1 MESNFLHLY
10 DEIKNVAKPLS
21 TSSEQQSENL
31 AQIPTRSE
39 TGRILFPGFTR
50 VLLFDSFERVSIRF
64 QRGANATDAETST
77 RARWVFVRSIRRCG
91 RSFTQEIRSVFTS
104 RRRGGRV
111 SLGEFKETDR
121 FAALSLATNDFT
133 TETTTED
140 TDAMTR
146 DSIRHE
152 KIAFSRRERRVVT
165 VFMRRVVSNVIL
177 CSFYL
182 YARIFCYDERRYGNK
197 GNSFTFLQD
206 LQLLSSTS
214 VFHKLTLVALNDS
227 S

>member
-10 DEIKNVAKPLS
+10 DEIKNVAKPP

-31 AQIPTRSE
+31 AQIPTRSK
-39 TGRILFPGFTR
+39 TGRILFPRFTR

-91 RSFTQEIRSVFTS
+91 RSFIQEIRSVFTS

-121 FAALSLATNDFT
+121 FAAFSLATNFT

-140 TDAMTR
+140 THAMTR

-165 VFMRRVVSNVIL
+165 VFMRVVSNVIL

>member
-39 TGRILFPGFTR
+39 TGRILFPRFTR

-64 QRGANATDAETST
+64 QRGANATYAETST

-91 RSFTQEIRSVFTS
+91 RSVIQEIRSVFTS
-104 RRRGGRV
+104 RRKGGRV

-165 VFMRRVVSNVIL
+165 VFMRVVSNVIL

>member
-10 DEIKNVAKPLS
+10 DEIKNVAKPP

-39 TGRILFPGFTR
+39 TGRILFPRFTR

-91 RSFTQEIRSVFTS
+91 RSFIQEIRSVFTS

-121 FAALSLATNDFT
+121 IAALSLATNDFT

-165 VFMRRVVSNVIL
+165 VFMRVVSNVIL

>member
-1 MESNFLHLY
+1 MDSNFLHLY

-39 TGRILFPGFTR
+39 TGRILFPRFTR

-91 RSFTQEIRSVFTS
+91 RSFIQEIRSVFTS
-104 RRRGGRV
+104 RRKGGRV

-152 KIAFSRRERRVVT
+152 KIAFSRKERRVVT
-165 VFMRRVVSNVIL
+165 IFMRVVPNVIL

>member
-1 MESNFLHLY
+1 MDSNFLHLY
-10 DEIKNVAKPLS
+10 DEIKNVAKPP

-31 AQIPTRSE
+31 AQIPTRSK
-39 TGRILFPGFTR
+39 TGRILFPRFTR

-91 RSFTQEIRSVFTS
+91 RSFIQEIRSVFTS

-165 VFMRRVVSNVIL
+165 VFMRVVSNVIL

>member
-10 DEIKNVAKPLS
+10 DEIKNVAKPP

-31 AQIPTRSE
+31 AQTPTRSK
-39 TGRILFPGFTR
+39 TGRILFPRFTR

-91 RSFTQEIRSVFTS
+91 RSFIQEIRSVFTS

-165 VFMRRVVSNVIL
+165 VFMRVVSNVIL

-182 YARIFCYDERRYGNK
+182 YARIFCYDERRYGGNK

>member
-10 DEIKNVAKPLS
+10 DEIKNVAKPP

-31 AQIPTRSE
+31 AQIPTRSK
-39 TGRILFPGFTR
+39 TGRILFPRFTR

-91 RSFTQEIRSVFTS
+91 RSFIQEIRSVFTS

-121 FAALSLATNDFT
+121 FAAFSLATNFT

-165 VFMRRVVSNVIL
+165 VFMRVVSNVIL

>member
-10 DEIKNVAKPLS
+10 DEIKNVAKPP

-31 AQIPTRSE
+31 AQIPTRSK
-39 TGRILFPGFTR
+39 TGRILFPRFTR

-91 RSFTQEIRSVFTS
+91 RSFIQEIRSVFTS

-165 VFMRRVVSNVIL
+165 VFMRVVSNVIL

>member
-10 DEIKNVAKPLS
+10 DEIKNVAKPP

-39 TGRILFPGFTR
+39 TGRILFPRFTR

-91 RSFTQEIRSVFTS
+91 RSFIQEIRSVFTS

-140 TDAMTR
+140 TDALTR

-165 VFMRRVVSNVIL
+165 VFMRVVSNVIL

>member
-10 DEIKNVAKPLS
+10 DEIKNVAKPP

-31 AQIPTRSE
+31 AQIPTRSK
-39 TGRILFPGFTR
+39 TGRILFPRCTR

-91 RSFTQEIRSVFTS
+91 RSFIQEIRSVFTS

-146 DSIRHE
+146 EIRLDT
-152 KIAFSRRERRVVT
+152 K
-165 VFMRRVVSNVIL
+165 
-177 CSFYL
+177 
-182 YARIFCYDERRYGNK
+182 K
-197 GNSFTFLQD
+197 
-206 LQLLSSTS
+206 
-214 VFHKLTLVALNDS
+214 
-227 S
+227 

>member
-10 DEIKNVAKPLS
+10 DEIKNVAKPP

-39 TGRILFPGFTR
+39 TGRILFPRFTR

-91 RSFTQEIRSVFTS
+91 RSFIQEIRSVFTS
-104 RRRGGRV
+104 RRKGRRV

-165 VFMRRVVSNVIL
+165 VFMRVVSNVIL

>member
-1 MESNFLHLY
+1 MDSYFLHLY

-39 TGRILFPGFTR
+39 TGRILFPRFTR
-50 VLLFDSFERVSIRF
+50 VLLFDPFERVSIRF

-91 RSFTQEIRSVFTS
+91 RSFIQEIRSVFTS

-146 DSIRHE
+146 EIRLDT
-152 KIAFSRRERRVVT
+152 K
-165 VFMRRVVSNVIL
+165 
-177 CSFYL
+177 
-182 YARIFCYDERRYGNK
+182 K
-197 GNSFTFLQD
+197 
-206 LQLLSSTS
+206 
-214 VFHKLTLVALNDS
+214 
-227 S
+227 

>member
-10 DEIKNVAKPLS
+10 DEIKNVAKPP

-31 AQIPTRSE
+31 AQIPTRSK
-39 TGRILFPGFTR
+39 TGRILFPRFTR
-50 VLLFDSFERVSIRF
+50 VLLFDSFERVSMRF

-91 RSFTQEIRSVFTS
+91 RSFIQEIRSVFTS
-104 RRRGGRV
+104 RRKGGRV

-146 DSIRHE
+146 EIRLDT
-152 KIAFSRRERRVVT
+152 K
-165 VFMRRVVSNVIL
+165 
-177 CSFYL
+177 
-182 YARIFCYDERRYGNK
+182 K
-197 GNSFTFLQD
+197 
-206 LQLLSSTS
+206 
-214 VFHKLTLVALNDS
+214 
-227 S
+227 

>member
-39 TGRILFPGFTR
+39 TGRILFPRFTR

-91 RSFTQEIRSVFTS
+91 RSFIQEIRSVFTS

-146 DSIRHE
+146 EIRLDT
-152 KIAFSRRERRVVT
+152 K
-165 VFMRRVVSNVIL
+165 
-177 CSFYL
+177 
-182 YARIFCYDERRYGNK
+182 K
-197 GNSFTFLQD
+197 
-206 LQLLSSTS
+206 
-214 VFHKLTLVALNDS
+214 
-227 S
+227 